1 MENQQHY
8 LKSFLIA
15 GLVMGLLSA
24 APGLNCCCC
33 AWVVL
38 GGCLAGYILCSSA
51 KNAVRPGEGAM
62 VGLFA
67 GLIGGM
73 IFSMSQVF
81 QKVFDPEIMKDQMEQ
96 QMRSQGVDIPP
107 EFMQAFEQAVRFM
120 TSPGLMMGA
129 RVFFSLVV
137 FAIIAMLGAAIAVY
151 IFEPRFAMA
160 RLKSGTAAVPPQPV
174 KAPPVAR
181 AVENKVV
188 MPREKVAEEVP
199 RSGPLPE
206 EPDLLFPRKPKED
219 V

>member
-38 GGCLAGYILCSSA
+38 GGCLAGYILCGSA
-51 KNAVRPGEGAM
+51 KNPVRPGEGAM

-73 IFSMSQVF
+73 IFSMSQIF
-81 QKVFDPEIMKDQMEQ
+81 QKVFDPEMMKDQMEQ

-107 EFMQAFEQAVRFM
+107 ELMQAIEQSLRFF
-120 TSPGLMMGA
+120 TSPGLMLGA
-129 RVFFSLVV
+129 RVFFYLLI
-137 FAIIAMLGAAIAVY
+137 FAIMAMLGAMVAVY

-160 RLKSGTAAVPPQPV
+160 RLGSGTAAVPLQPEE
-174 KAPPVAR
+174 AAPVAR
-181 AVENKVV
+181 AVENRVI
-188 MPREKVAEEVP
+188 MPREKIAEKVP

-206 EPDLLFPRKPKED
+206 EPDLLFPRKPKEG

>member
-1 MENQQHY
+1 MENREHY

-73 IFSMSQVF
+73 IFSMSLIF
-81 QKVFDPEIMKDQMEQ
+81 QKVFDPEMMKAQMEQ

-107 EFMQAFEQAVRFM
+107 EFMQALDQAVGFF
-120 TSPGLMMGA
+120 TSPGLMLGA
-129 RVFFSLVV
+129 RVFFSLLV
-137 FAIIAMLGAAIAVY
+137 FAIISMLGAAIAVY

-160 RLKSGTAAVPPQPV
+160 RLKSETAVVPPQPM
-174 KAPPVAR
+174 KAAPVVR

-188 MPREKVAEEVP
+188 IPREKLAEEVP
-199 RSGPLPE
+199 RSGPLSE